1 MNQQLLFILL
11 GGIKEHDENGSPE
24 YWSKHRQIGWW
35 TLTVHVVY
43 GPQAPAHGSLHSS
56 LMQAK
61 FPGHSAFRVH
71 SGRQFGG
78 RPMYFGVHEQ
88 TAVSSL
94 TTRHCEFGPQGDGT
108 HGLVG
113 CVGAISEKSQTDF
126 YWNGELVETNYE
138 ETRDRLT
145 SS

>member
-1 MNQQLLFILL
+1 M
-11 GGIKEHDENGSPE
+11 
-24 YWSKHRQIGWW
+24 
-35 TLTVHVVY
+35 HVVY
-43 GPQAPAHGSLHSS
+43 GPQAPTHGSLHIS

-78 RPMYFGVHEQ
+78 RPTYLAEHEQ

-108 HGLVG
+108 HGLDG
-113 CVGAISEKSQTDF
+113 CSGANSEKRRTDLDISGGF
-126 YWNGELVETNYE
+126 FEKVE
-138 ETRDRLT
+138 ETRNKLT
-145 SS
+145 SSW